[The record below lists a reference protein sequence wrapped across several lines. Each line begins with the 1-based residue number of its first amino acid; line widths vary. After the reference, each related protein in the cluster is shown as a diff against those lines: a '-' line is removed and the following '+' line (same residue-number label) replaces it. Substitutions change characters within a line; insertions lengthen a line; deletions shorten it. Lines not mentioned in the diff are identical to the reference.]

1 MAVGVI
7 RHSDWLCA
15 SCMTVLI
22 GGVLVNQRGVLE
34 GRKTVCTLFFYSP
47 AVGLLHVA
55 QAQNVHTAVELA
67 ARGVINATFL
77 PNGSDKRQRSGRIK
91 AVGRWFE
98 SRRCVG
104 AFKPI
109 YK

>member
-1 MAVGVI
+1 
-7 RHSDWLCA
+7 
-15 SCMTVLI
+15 MTVLI

-34 GRKTVCTLFFYSP
+34 GRNTVCTLFFYSP

-77 PNGSDKRQRSGRIK
+77 PN
-91 AVGRWFE
+91 V
-98 SRRCVG
+98 
-104 AFKPI
+104 
-109 YK
+109 